1 MNRNYYEMKKTVF
14 LDTNVILDFFLD
26 RSPFA
31 DAATTIISLTAE
43 KDIKAYV
50 SPITVS
56 NVYYILRKFAGHDK
70 VIKKLKLLLTIVSVT
85 KMTKQILLEAL
96 NSKFGDFEDAMQS
109 YAAAEYDSID
119 AIITRNTKDFKHSDL
134 AVMTPDNFL
143 RVHAS

>member
-14 LDTNVILDFFLD
+14 LDTNVILDFLLD

-31 DAATTIISLTAE
+31 DAATDIICLVAE

-56 NVYYILRKFAGHDK
+56 NIYYILRRLAGHDK

-85 KMTKQILLEAL
+85 KITKQIILESL
-96 NSKFGDFEDAMQS
+96 NSKFCDIEDAIQS
-109 YAAAEYDSID
+109 FAADEYESID
-119 AIITRNTKDFKHSDL
+119 VIITRNTKNFKHSNL

-143 RVHAS
+143 RVFPA